1 MSARIKVLSVD
12 KAVRDVL
19 CTALDLPHFI
29 GDILVSRGI
38 KTVEEAQRFL
48 HPDLERD
55 WRNPYDIEHMEDLID
70 ALVDAVKQ
78 DKTILVF
85 GDFDLDGISAT
96 ALLTR
101 ALSALDATVI
111 PFIPLRFEEGYGLS
125 EAAIDRLLNYK
136 PDVVITVDNGI
147 AAKNEVKCLQNHG
160 IDVLITDHHE
170 PSELVPQGVP
180 VVDPKCQDIPS
191 DILSG
196 AGVALKVVQALGARF
211 GKPYLWLDL
220 VDLATLGTVA
230 DLMPMIDENRAL
242 VARGIHMINTEPR
255 ACIAAL
261 IAQAGIADQ
270 PVTSTNLS
278 FTLVPRLNAAGRM
291 GNAQLALD
299 LLLCDEYGKACL
311 LAKELEKTNARRRAI
326 ESELAEVA
334 FEQAE
339 QIDQGH
345 RALVVSGRGWH
356 EGVKGIVASRLC
368 NRYGVPSILF
378 TIDGDEARGS
388 GRSVGEVNL
397 FKAVE
402 SCKDILTRFGGHE
415 AAVGVTLPAQLLPV
429 FYDRLCAYMDTLD
442 IESFTPRITVDA
454 CVDLSELSLDNV
466 KKLELLAPYG
476 QENPVPHFLAQNVMI
491 AKARAVGADKNHF
504 SCSLTDGVSYL
515 SGIMFHCD
523 EINDLLSCS
532 QVVNAVFE
540 LQIDTWRGTQSVK
553 AVISSLD
560 PVMPCGAL
568 FACLEQESIAFMETL
583 IQNHEQLLDA
593 SKQNN
598 DTSLQQG
605 SLRTTPKEAN
615 QSLCSVKSCTN
626 KSDESNEGD
635 RDFWERY
642 ALNHASD
649 LRARIL
655 EVFIGKG
662 QLHATQQEVL
672 DCLEQG
678 HSVLALM
685 GTGRG
690 KSLIFQIYAA
700 EQALC
705 NHTVSLFIYPLREF
719 IYNQVNHLQKALQ
732 QFGLTSAV
740 LMGATPQSDRDL
752 IKTKLRAGELDVV
765 LTTPEYALYHS
776 AELAQMTHFDFVV
789 VDEAHHIGTSKAGFR
804 PSYTKL
810 AHVLEVLDHP
820 QVLALTATANEPI
833 QNAILTDLSLD
844 DVVIDDTVR
853 QNLYIDDKRNIKNR
867 MQYLANLIAQGQ
879 TTIVYVNSRTESLL
893 LARALR
899 EAVPHVAAMIGFY
912 NAGLSRAERK
922 HIEELFRTNRL
933 KVLIATSAFGEGVNI
948 PNVRHVVLYHMP
960 FSEVEFNQMAGRAG
974 RDGLPAYV
982 HLLFGKSD
990 AAINEGMLADA
1001 TPDHD
1006 YMAQI
1011 YRELR
1016 REQRDA
1022 NTTELAITLTS
1033 VMQQSNAYA
1042 PVKLSE
1048 SHIACG
1054 LQVFSELGLITA
1066 EEPAIDNGQIK
1077 VHVIDYKGKVE
1088 LVQSVRY
1095 KEGLDERTS
1104 FESFKEWILNA
1115 SPQDLQK
1122 RIQRPLLP

>member
-1 MSARIKVLSVD
+1 MSARIKVLPVN
-12 KAVRDVL
+12 KALSDEL
-19 CTALDLPHFI
+19 YAALDLPHFI
-29 GDILVSRGI
+29 VDVLINRGI
-38 KTVEEAQRFL
+38 TTRKEAEHFL

-55 WRNPYDIEHMEDLID
+55 WHNPYDIDHMDELID
-70 ALVDAVKQ
+70 SLVSAIKQ

-101 ALSALDATVI
+101 ALRSFGATVI

-125 EAAIDRLLNYK
+125 EAAIDRLLTYK

-147 AAKNEVKCLQNHG
+147 AAKAEVKRLQKHG

-170 PSELVPQGVP
+170 PSELVPEGVP

-196 AGVALKVVQALGARF
+196 AGVALKVVQALGSRL

-242 VARGIHMINTEPR
+242 VSQGIRMINTEPR
-255 ACIAAL
+255 VCIAAL

-299 LLLCDEYGKACL
+299 LLLCDEYGQACL
-311 LAKELEKTNARRRAI
+311 LARELESTNTQRRAI
-326 ESELAEVA
+326 ESELADIA

-339 QIDQGH
+339 QTYQGR
-345 RALVVSGRGWH
+345 RALVVSGDNWH

-415 AAVGVTLPAQLLPV
+415 AAVGVTLPAHLLPV

-442 IESFTPRITVDA
+442 IESFTPRISVDT
-454 CVDLSELSLDNV
+454 CVDLSELTLENV
-466 KKLELLAPYG
+466 KKIDLLAPYG
-476 QENPVPHFLAQNVMI
+476 QENPVPHFLAQNVLI
-491 AKARAVGADKNHF
+491 AKSRAVGADKNHF
-504 SCSLTDGVSYL
+504 SCTLTDGMNYL
-515 SGIMFHCD
+515 AGIMFRCD
-523 EINDLLSCS
+523 EIDALLSCS

-540 LQIDTWRGTQSVK
+540 LQVDTWRGNQSVK
-553 AVISSLD
+553 AIISSLE
-560 PVMPCGAL
+560 PVEPCAAL
-568 FACLEQESIAFMETL
+568 SACLEQESIDFMRTL
-583 IQNHEQLLDA
+583 IENHKQLMGD
-593 SKQNN
+593 STQGENRESQQFFISVPSEEG
-598 DTSLQQG
+598 DQG
-605 SLRTTPKEAN
+605 SLHSDCGHDARTYWKELARTDKNQLRAQLIEAFIGEGHLHPAQKEA
-615 QSLCSVKSCTN
+615 
-626 KSDESNEGD
+626 
-635 RDFWERY
+635 
-642 ALNHASD
+642 
-649 LRARIL
+649 
-655 EVFIGKG
+655 
-662 QLHATQQEVL
+662 L
-672 DCLEQG
+672 DCLEG
-678 HSVLALM
+678 GNSVLALM

-700 EQALC
+700 QQALC
-705 NHTVSLFIYPLREF
+705 SQTVSLFVYPLRAL
-719 IYNQVNHLQKALQ
+719 ISDQVHHLQKALQ

-740 LMGATPQSDRDL
+740 LMGATPQVDRQA
-752 IKTKLRAGELDVV
+752 IYAKLGAGKLDII
-765 LTTPEYALYHS
+765 LTTPEYAYYHVDD
-776 AELAQMTHFDFVV
+776 LAQAACFGFVV

-804 PSYTKL
+804 PSYTKF
-810 AHVLEVLDHP
+810 AQILEALHHP
-820 QVLALTATANEPI
+820 QVLALTATANKSI
-833 QNAILTDLSLD
+833 QEAIVSDLSLD

-853 QNLYIDDKRNIKNR
+853 TNLIIDDKRAIKNR
-867 MQYLANLIAQGQ
+867 MQYLINLIAQGE

-899 EAVPHVAAMIGFY
+899 EAVPHIAVMIGFY
-912 NAGLSRAERK
+912 NAGLSRTERK
-922 HIEELFRTNRL
+922 HIEDLFRTGRL
-933 KVLIATSAFGEGVNI
+933 QVLIATSAFGEGVNI

-974 RDGLPAYV
+974 RDGLPAYI
-982 HLLFGKSD
+982 HLLFDKSD
-990 AAINEGMLADA
+990 AAINEDMLANA

-1006 YMAQI
+1006 CMAQV

-1022 NTTELAITLTS
+1022 NTVDLAITLSS
-1033 VMQQSNAYA
+1033 VTQQSNAYA
-1042 PVKLSE
+1042 PIKLSE
-1048 SHIACG
+1048 SHVACG
-1054 LQVFSELGLITA
+1054 LQVFSELGLIKA
-1066 EEPAIDNGQIK
+1066 DQIAIDNGQIK

-1088 LVQSVRY
+1088 LVQSARY
-1095 KEGLDERTS
+1095 KEGLDERMS
-1104 FESFKEWILNA
+1104 FESFKEWILHA
-1115 SPQDLQK
+1115 SSEELQK